1 MITTLTAQDT
11 IATPIIDLC
20 SQVDNYNE
28 DVEIVYQ
35 GVNGNAYALS
45 VKRYDTPE
53 IAMFNTLKTSIKTA
67 KK

>member
-11 IATPIIDLC
+11 IATPIINLC
-20 SQVDNYNE
+20 NEVDNYNQ

-35 GVNGNAYALS
+35 AVNGNAYALS

-53 IAMFNTLKTSIKTA
+53 IAMFNTLKTSIKA